1 MRGLDIG
8 ACVAF
13 QQTTTRISTGSQ
25 VNLTHDDVQEIL
37 RLLDAS
43 SFDELRLETERFR
56 LILRRGGGDGS
67 WTRETETRQAPRIA
81 RDANASGP
89 ATSPAASPIAAAA
102 GTLEIRPPII
112 GTFYRAPKPGAPP
125 FVEVG
130 SLVHE
135 DTVVAIIETMKLMNS
150 IPAGVRG
157 RVVEICV
164 ADAEFVDQDRVLM
177 RVAPET
183 P

>member
-1 MRGLDIG
+1 M
-8 ACVAF
+8 
-13 QQTTTRISTGSQ
+13 
-25 VNLTHDDVQEIL
+25 NLTHDDVQEIL

-43 SFDELRLETERFR
+43 AFDELRLETERFR
-56 LILRRGGGDGS
+56 LILRRGGGG
-67 WTRETETRQAPRIA
+67 WTQETETRQPPQVA
-81 RDANASGP
+81 R
-89 ATSPAASPIAAAA
+89 ATAAAASPVTPREPPPATASAA

-112 GTFYRAPKPGAPP
+112 GTFYRAPKPGAPA

-130 SLVHE
+130 SVVRE

-177 RVAPET
+177 RVQPE
-183 P
+183 PA

>member
-1 MRGLDIG
+1 M
-8 ACVAF
+8 
-13 QQTTTRISTGSQ
+13 
-25 VNLTHDDVQEIL
+25 NLTHEDVQEIL
-37 RLLDAS
+37 RLLEAS

-56 LILRRGGGDGS
+56 LVLRRGGGDGG
-67 WTRETETRQAPRIA
+67 WTQETETLKRARVAHEVAPSPDAVASVQPSQARPYTT
-81 RDANASGP
+81 
-89 ATSPAASPIAAAA
+89 ATF
-102 GTLEIRPPII
+102 EIRPPII

-130 SLVHE
+130 SRVRE

-164 ADAEFVDQDRVLM
+164 ADAEFVEQDRVLM
-177 RVAPET
+177 RVTPET
-183 P
+183 E

>member
-1 MRGLDIG
+1 M
-8 ACVAF
+8 
-13 QQTTTRISTGSQ
+13 
-25 VNLTHDDVQEIL
+25 NLTHDDVQEIL
-37 RLLDAS
+37 RLLEAS

-56 LILRRGGGDGS
+56 LILRRGNEGA
-67 WTRETETRQAPRIA
+67 WTQEAETRATAQPARAAAAAANPAAPLV
-81 RDANASGP
+81 
-89 ATSPAASPIAAAA
+89 SPAAPLAA
-102 GTLEIRPPII
+102 GTLEIRPPIV

-130 SLVHE
+130 SVVRE

-164 ADAEFVDQDRVLM
+164 ADAEFVEQDRVLM
-177 RVAPET
+177 RVQAET

>member
-1 MRGLDIG
+1 M
-8 ACVAF
+8 
-13 QQTTTRISTGSQ
+13 
-25 VNLTHDDVQEIL
+25 NLTHDDVQEIL

-43 SFDELRLETERFR
+43 PFEELRLETDRFR
-56 LILRRGGGDGS
+56 LTLRRGGDGS
-67 WTRETETRQAPRIA
+67 GWTQETETRAAPVTLAPTALPPSPAPRERQA
-81 RDANASGP
+81 TP
-89 ATSPAASPIAAAA
+89 APAGA
-102 GTLEIRPPII
+102 LEIRPPII

-130 SLVHE
+130 SVVRE

-164 ADAEFVDQDRVLM
+164 ADAELVEPDRVLM
-177 RVAPET
+177 RVQPE
-183 P
+183 

>member
-1 MRGLDIG
+1 LGCQNPQRTD
-8 ACVAF
+8 AE
-13 QQTTTRISTGSQ
+13 

-43 SFDELRLETERFR
+43 AFDELRLETERFR

-67 WTRETETRQAPRIA
+67 WTQETETRQAPQIS
-81 RDANASGP
+81 RDAAAP
-89 ATSPAASPIAAAA
+89 SPASTNAAPAA
-102 GTLEIRPPII
+102 VIPGSREIRPPII
-112 GTFYRAPKPGAPP
+112 GTFYRAPQPGAPP

-130 SLVHE
+130 SIVHE

-150 IPAGVRG
+150 IPAGVSG
-157 RVVEICV
+157 RIIEICV

-177 RVAPET
+177 RVVPDK

>member
-1 MRGLDIG
+1 M
-8 ACVAF
+8 
-13 QQTTTRISTGSQ
+13 
-25 VNLTHDDVQEIL
+25 NLTHADVQEIL
-37 RLLDAS
+37 RLLEAS

-56 LILRRGGGDGS
+56 LILRRGNEGG
-67 WTRETETRQAPRIA
+67 WTQEAETRAATQPARAAAASANPAAPLV
-81 RDANASGP
+81 
-89 ATSPAASPIAAAA
+89 SPAAPLPT
-102 GTLEIRPPII
+102 GMLEIRPPIV

-130 SLVHE
+130 SVVRE

-164 ADAEFVDQDRVLM
+164 ADAEFVEQDRVLM
-177 RVAPET
+177 RVQAET

>member
-1 MRGLDIG
+1 
-8 ACVAF
+8 
-13 QQTTTRISTGSQ
+13 
-25 VNLTHDDVQEIL
+25 VNLTHEDVQEIL
-37 RLLDAS
+37 RLLEAS
-43 SFDELRLETERFR
+43 SFDELRLETDRFR
-56 LILRRGGGDGS
+56 LTLRRVGDGS
-67 WTRETETRQAPRIA
+67 GWTQESETRAA
-81 RDANASGP
+81 P
-89 ATSPAASPIAAAA
+89 ATPVATAPASSAVERAPQPRSSQV

-130 SLVHE
+130 SPVQE

-164 ADAEFVDQDRVLM
+164 ADAEFVEQDRVLM
-177 RVAPET
+177 RVQPENK
-183 P
+183 

>member
-1 MRGLDIG
+1 M
-8 ACVAF
+8 
-13 QQTTTRISTGSQ
+13 
-25 VNLTHDDVQEIL
+25 NLTHADVQEIL
-37 RLLDAS
+37 RLLEAS

-56 LILRRGGGDGS
+56 LILRRGNAGD
-67 WTRETETRQAPRIA
+67 WTQETETRAAAQPARAAAAP
-81 RDANASGP
+81 DN
-89 ATSPAASPIAAAA
+89 PAAPNLPAAGPLAA
-102 GTLEIRPPII
+102 GTLEIRPPIV

-130 SLVHE
+130 SVVRE

-164 ADAEFVDQDRVLM
+164 ADAEFVEQDRVLM
-177 RVAPET
+177 RVQAET

>member
-1 MRGLDIG
+1 M
-8 ACVAF
+8 
-13 QQTTTRISTGSQ
+13 
-25 VNLTHDDVQEIL
+25 NLTHDDVQEIL
-37 RLLDAS
+37 RLLEAS

-56 LILRRGGGDGS
+56 LILRRGNEDG
-67 WTRETETRQAPRIA
+67 WTQEAETRAAAQPARAAAAAANPAAPLV
-81 RDANASGP
+81 
-89 ATSPAASPIAAAA
+89 SPAAPLAA
-102 GTLEIRPPII
+102 GTLEIRPPIV

-130 SLVHE
+130 SVVRE

-150 IPAGVRG
+150 IAAGVRG

-164 ADAEFVDQDRVLM
+164 ADAEFVEQDRVLM
-177 RVAPET
+177 RVQAET

>member
-1 MRGLDIG
+1 M
-8 ACVAF
+8 
-13 QQTTTRISTGSQ
+13 
-25 VNLTHDDVQEIL
+25 NLTHDDVQEIL
-37 RLLDAS
+37 RLLEAS

-56 LILRRGGGDGS
+56 LILRRGNEGA
-67 WTRETETRQAPRIA
+67 WTQEAETRAAAQPARAAAAAANPAAPLV
-81 RDANASGP
+81 
-89 ATSPAASPIAAAA
+89 SPAAPLAA
-102 GTLEIRPPII
+102 GTLEIRPPIV

-130 SLVHE
+130 SVVRE

-164 ADAEFVDQDRVLM
+164 ADAEFVEQDRVLM
-177 RVAPET
+177 RVQAET

>member
-1 MRGLDIG
+1 M
-8 ACVAF
+8 
-13 QQTTTRISTGSQ
+13 
-25 VNLTHDDVQEIL
+25 NLTHDDVQEIL

-56 LILRRGGGDGS
+56 LTLRRGGGG
-67 WTRETETRQAPRIA
+67 WTQETETRQPAQVAPEA
-81 RDANASGP
+81 AFSSATPSDP
-89 ATSPAASPIAAAA
+89 AQAPSAA

-112 GTFYRAPKPGAPP
+112 GTFYRAPKPGAPA

-130 SLVHE
+130 SAVRE

-177 RVAPET
+177 RVQPET

>member
-1 MRGLDIG
+1 M
-8 ACVAF
+8 
-13 QQTTTRISTGSQ
+13 
-25 VNLTHDDVQEIL
+25 NLTHEDVQEIL

-56 LILRRGGGDGS
+56 LILRRGGDGG
-67 WTRETETRQAPRIA
+67 WTQETETRAPPHA
-81 RDANASGP
+81 SRDTASSP
-89 ATSPAASPIAAAA
+89 SRPAAPVEPAPASSA
-102 GTLEIRPPII
+102 GTIAIRPPII

-130 SLVHE
+130 SVVQE
-135 DTVVAIIETMKLMNS
+135 DTVIAIIETMKLMNS

-164 ADAEFVDQDRVLM
+164 ADAEFVEQDRVLM
-177 RVAPET
+177 RVRPET
-183 P
+183 A

>member
-1 MRGLDIG
+1 M
-8 ACVAF
+8 
-13 QQTTTRISTGSQ
+13 
-25 VNLTHDDVQEIL
+25 NLTHDDVQEIL
-37 RLLDAS
+37 RLLEAS

-56 LILRRGGGDGS
+56 LILRRGNEGG
-67 WTRETETRQAPRIA
+67 WTQEAETRAAAQPA
-81 RDANASGP
+81 RAAAAS
-89 ATSPAASPIAAAA
+89 ASPAAPLVSPAAPRPT
-102 GTLEIRPPII
+102 GMLESRPPIV
-112 GTFYRAPKPGAPP
+112 GTFYRVPKPGAPP

-130 SLVHE
+130 SVVRE

-164 ADAEFVDQDRVLM
+164 ADAEFVEQDRVLM
-177 RVAPET
+177 RVQAET